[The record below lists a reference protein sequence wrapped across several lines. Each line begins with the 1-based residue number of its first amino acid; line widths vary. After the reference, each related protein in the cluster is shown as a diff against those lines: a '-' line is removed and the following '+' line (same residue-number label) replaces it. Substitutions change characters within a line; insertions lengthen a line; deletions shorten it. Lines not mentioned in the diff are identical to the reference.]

1 MAGGEF
7 RVMVI
12 AQEQPALAGTAE
24 VRERRQPVRGIP
36 AHPGLAQQ
44 RATAATAIMAELR
57 RSILDLSLPP
67 GAPLIEKQLTEQF
80 GVSRTPVR
88 EALIRLSEEGLVEI
102 FPQSGTIVGRIP
114 VDALPEAVVVRQ
126 ALEAAAVSLAVAKAS
141 DEDLD
146 RLDAVIARQ
155 QAMASIDDRKG
166 FHAADEAFHEMLAV
180 VGGHRGLWRVVQA
193 AKAQIDR
200 CRLLTLPIPG
210 RMLMAIGEHREV
222 MKALRARDETVAL
235 AAMKRHL
242 SVLVPDVAKMRQD
255 YPGYFI

>member
-1 MAGGEF
+1 MA
-7 RVMVI
+7 I
-12 AQEQPALAGTAE
+12 ARQQPPHDDAPPG
-24 VRERRQPVRGIP
+24 RERRPLLRGVP

-57 RSILDLSLPP
+57 RSILDMSLPP
-67 GAPLIEKQLTEQF
+67 GSPLVEKLLTEQF

-141 DEDLD
+141 DADLD
-146 RLDAVIARQ
+146 RLDAVITRQ

-166 FHAADEAFHEMLAV
+166 FHAADEAFHETLAV
-180 VGGHRGLWRVVQA
+180 IGGHRGLWRVVQA

-222 MKALRARDETVAL
+222 MQALRARDEAAAL

-242 SVLVPDVAKMRQD
+242 SALVPDVATIRQD

>member
-1 MAGGEF
+1 MA
-7 RVMVI
+7 I
-12 AQEQPALAGTAE
+12 AHQQPPSEDAPPG
-24 VRERRQPVRGIP
+24 RERRPLPRGVP

-67 GAPLIEKQLTEQF
+67 GAPLIEKLLTEQF

-141 DEDLD
+141 DQHLD
-146 RLDAVIARQ
+146 RLDVVIARQ

-166 FHAADEAFHEMLAV
+166 FHAADEAFHETLAE

-210 RMLMAIGEHREV
+210 RMLVAIGEHREV
-222 MKALRARDETVAL
+222 IKALRARDETVAL

-242 SVLVPDVAKMRQD
+242 SALVPDVVKIRQD

>member
-1 MAGGEF
+1 MA
-7 RVMVI
+7 
-12 AQEQPALAGTAE
+12 TA
-24 VRERRQPVRGIP
+24 RRQPPTEDAPAGPERRPLLRAVP

-44 RATAATAIMAELR
+44 RATAATAIMAALR

-67 GAPLIEKQLTEQF
+67 GAPLIEKLLTQQF

-126 ALEAAAVSLAVAKAS
+126 ALEAAAVALAVAKAS
-141 DEDLD
+141 DQDLD

-166 FHAADEAFHEMLAV
+166 FHAADEAFHETLAE

-210 RMLMAIGEHREV
+210 RMLMAISEHREV
-222 MKALRARDETVAL
+222 MQALRARNETVAL

-242 SVLVPDVAKMRQD
+242 SALVPDVVTLRQD